1 MFLEQESKRAGG
13 CCKNA
18 AIQVHEKQ
26 LTKRKDTSGA
36 TELGFRGSAPQFV
49 ERREAKYSPR
59 GFVRWSIVSF
69 VRSRAESADK
79 MNRKFIRAE

>member
-1 MFLEQESKRAGG
+1 VPQKAG
-13 CCKNA
+13 
-18 AIQVHEKQ
+18 I
-26 LTKRKDTSGA
+26 
-36 TELGFRGSAPQFV
+36 RGSAPQFV

-69 VRSRAESADK
+69 VRSRAEIADK